1 MAGALG
7 VQLGGTNFYA
17 GLRHDR
23 PLLGDPQEPLLAAH
37 ITRAQHIM
45 TVAYLIAI
53 AACLG
58 FLWH

>member
-7 VQLGGTNFYA
+7 IQLGGTNFYA

-23 PLLGDPQEPLLAAH
+23 PLLGRKEPLLAAH
-37 ITRAQHIM
+37 IDRVQQIM

-58 FLWH
+58 ILWR